1 MLNGLNFIEFILYV
15 GPWIL
20 FSFICLLTMIFIG
33 VKYDFTREHIEE
45 LKAKNQ
51 YYVDRARRL
60 QRDNTMLQAK
70 IDGEVRK

>member
-1 MLNGLNFIEFILYV
+1 MLNGLNLIEFLLYV
-15 GPWIL
+15 GPWII
-20 FSFICLLTMIFIG
+20 FAFICLLTMLFMG
-33 VKYDFTREHIEE
+33 VKYDFAREHIEE